1 MIKTIVF
8 LTPHYLNF
16 ASEKALQTLG
26 RDCRTVLIAYHADV
40 LPPVLERNVSQIVRV
55 DADLQRNIRP
65 LLDHDQCRNIIS
77 DELRAVQGNTSSLRI
92 FCQEEC
98 HVELAAQLREEFGLE
113 GDTQA
118 IVANFRDKVLMKHA
132 VSQKGIRIPDFA
144 PLDHV
149 RLSAEPQAYYAELAA
164 RLGLPLVLKPV
175 NAAGSFEVSII
186 RNEAEFLKAREQV
199 LASPYHFDYEVDEFI
214 DGAMFQCDSFVV
226 DGQIRYCGVLEL
238 GCTNFDFVQGKPL
251 SVIPVADPTL
261 KATLEAFNRDV
272 IAALNFRN
280 GSTHH
285 EVFVD
290 RKRGYPVFLE
300 IAARVP
306 GGIGVPYHEKNSDI
320 NLIDANLYL
329 IAGAAALDDI
339 KPNEKNNVVSALL
352 PLRKGRISQLNEP
365 PISSTYTIDWRVAPG
380 MTVDSRSLADTA
392 GILTLYNTDPK
403 VLRADFEA
411 LQHYVPTQ
419 VEVLEPGTA

>member
-40 LPPVLERNVSQIVRV
+40 LPPLLERNVSQVVRV
-55 DADLQRNIRP
+55 DADLQR
-65 LLDHDQCRNIIS
+65 
-77 DELRAVQGNTSSLRI
+77 NTSSLRI

-132 VSQKGIRIPDFA
+132 VSQKGIRIPEFV

-149 RLSAEPQAYYAELAA
+149 RLSAEPQAYYAELTA

-175 NAAGSFEVSII
+175 DAAGSFEVSII
-186 RNEAEFLKAREQV
+186 RNEAEFNKAREQV

-214 DGAMFQCDSFVV
+214 DGDMFQCDSFVV

-251 SVIPVADPTL
+251 SVIPVADSAL
-261 KATLEAFNRDV
+261 RATLEAFNRDV

-329 IAGAAALDDI
+329 VAGAAALDDI

-365 PISSTYTIDWRVAPG
+365 PISSAYDIDWRVAPG
-380 MTVDSRSLADTA
+380 MVVDSRSLADTA
-392 GILTLYNTDPK
+392 GILTLYNADPL

-411 LQHYVPTQ
+411 LQQYVPTQ

>member
-1 MIKTIVF
+1 
-8 LTPHYLNF
+8 
-16 ASEKALQTLG
+16 
-26 RDCRTVLIAYHADV
+26 R
-40 LPPVLERNVSQIVRV
+40 
-55 DADLQRNIRP
+55 
-65 LLDHDQCRNIIS
+65 
-77 DELRAVQGNTSSLRI
+77 
-92 FCQEEC
+92 
-98 HVELAAQLREEFGLE
+98 ELAE
-113 GDTQA
+113 
-118 IVANFRDKVLMKHA
+118 
-132 VSQKGIRIPDFA
+132 
-144 PLDHV
+144 
-149 RLSAEPQAYYAELAA
+149 

-186 RNEAEFLKAREQV
+186 GNEAEFTRAREQV
-199 LASPYHFDYEVDEFI
+199 MASPFHFDYEVDEFI

-226 DGQIRYCGVLEL
+226 DGEIRYCGVLEL

-251 SVIPVADPTL
+251 SVIPVADPVL

-290 RKRGYPVFLE
+290 RRRGYPVFLE

-329 IAGAAALDDI
+329 VAGAAALEQI
-339 KPNEKNNVVSALL
+339 RPREKNNVVSALL

-365 PISSTYTIDWRVAPG
+365 PIASAYSIDWKVAPG
-380 MTVDSRSLADTA
+380 MVVDSRSLADTA
-392 GILTLYNTDPK
+392 GILTFCNDDPT
-403 VLRADFEA
+403 VLRADFDA

-419 VEVLEPGTA
+419 VETLEPLSA

>member
-16 ASEKALQTLG
+16 ASETALQTLG
-26 RDCRTVLIAYHADV
+26 RDYRTVLIAYHADV
-40 LPPVLERNVSQIVRV
+40 LPAALERNVAKVARV
-55 DADLQRNIRP
+55 DADPHRNIRP
-65 LLDHDQCRNIIS
+65 LLDEAQCHAIVS
-77 DELRAVQGNTSSLRI
+77 DELRAVGGDTSAVRI

-98 HVELAAQLREEFGLE
+98 HVQLAAQLREAFGLE

-132 VSQKGIRIPDFA
+132 VSRHGIRVPGFVS
-144 PLDHV
+144 LDQA
-149 RLSAEPQAYYAELAA
+149 RLAKEPQAYYRELTE

-186 RNEAEFLKAREQV
+186 GNEADFTKAREQV
-199 LASPYHFDYEVDEFI
+199 MASPFHFDYEVDEYI

-226 DGQIRYCGVLEL
+226 DGEIRYCGVLEL

-251 SVIPVADPTL
+251 SVIPVADPAL
-261 KATLEAFNRDV
+261 RATLEAFNRDV

-290 RKRGYPVFLE
+290 RRRGYPVFLE

-329 IAGAAALDDI
+329 VAGAAALEQI
-339 KPNEKNNVVSALL
+339 RPHEKNNVVSALL

-365 PISSTYTIDWRVAPG
+365 PIASAYSIDWKVAPG
-380 MTVDSRSLADTA
+380 MVVDSRSLADTA
-392 GILTLYNTDPK
+392 GILTFYNDDPT
-403 VLRADFEA
+403 VLRADFDA
-411 LQHYVPTQ
+411 LQRYVPTQ
-419 VEVLEPGTA
+419 VETLEPLSA